1 MDIDTAI
8 KHSKE
13 IYRNCKNV
21 GCAFEH
27 GQLANWL
34 QQLKELKVVLGE
46 DYDLDRL
53 RELIQADK
61 EGRCT
66 ILPFKVGDTVYTN
79 IATRYMRKK
88 ERPYPIKVCYIGLNE
103 KSGYFNVVYK
113 NDSMWQFRFEQIGKY
128 VFLTYEEAEQ
138 ELKEREVNE

>member
-8 KHSKE
+8 KHSEE

-21 GCAFEH
+21 GCAIEH

-34 QQLKELKVVLGE
+34 QQLKELKTILGE

-53 RELIQADK
+53 KELIAADK
-61 EGRCT
+61 EGRCR
-66 ILPFKVGDTVYTN
+66 ILPFKVGDTIYTN
-79 IATRYMRKK
+79 VPTPYMKK
-88 ERPYPIKVCYIGLNE
+88 KDRPYPIEVCYIGLNE
-103 KSGYFNVVYK
+103 KSGYFNVIYK
-113 NDSMWQFRFEQIGKY
+113 NKSTCVFSFEQIGKY

-138 ELKEREVNE
+138 ALKERK

>member
-1 MDIDTAI
+1 MDIDEAI
-8 KHSKE
+8 THAE
-13 IYRNCKNV
+13 DIYMNCEDID
-21 GCAFEH
+21 CAFEH
-27 GQLANWL
+27 VQLANWL
-34 QQLKELKVVLGE
+34 KELKGLKAVLGN

-53 RELIQADK
+53 KELIQSDK

-88 ERPYPIKVCYIGLNE
+88 DRPYPIKVCYIGLNE

-113 NDSMWQFRFEQIGKY
+113 NDSMWQFSFEQIGKY

-138 ELKEREVNE
+138 ELKREKE